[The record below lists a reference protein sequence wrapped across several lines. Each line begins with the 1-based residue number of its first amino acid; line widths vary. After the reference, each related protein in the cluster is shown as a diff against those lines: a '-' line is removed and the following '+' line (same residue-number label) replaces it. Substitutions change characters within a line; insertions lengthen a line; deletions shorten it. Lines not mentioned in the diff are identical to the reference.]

1 MVAVTLDKIDL
12 IDRKFSKT
20 LLGYRPDAVDRLVAE
35 AADTIGRLAEEK
47 MALTRTV
54 EELRREVEGY
64 RSRETTLRDTLL
76 TTQTIVEDVKAKA
89 KREAEGLL
97 DQARDQADALVRQA
111 REQAMM
117 TITTEGDE
125 AIIEQIVK
133 QLRKL
138 VTTLKVV
145 DLTRTKAVEREMML
159 LRVDAE
165 GASRAEVLRIVDIFR
180 CKVVDVSPSDLI
192 IEVTGT
198 QDKLMALVSLLQRF
212 GIKEVA
218 RTGAV
223 AMRRG
228 MQE

>member
-1 MVAVTLDKIDL
+1 MRHILSIL
-12 IDRKFSKT
+12 
-20 LLGYRPDAVDRLVAE
+20 
-35 AADTIGRLAEEK
+35 
-47 MALTRTV
+47 
-54 EELRREVEGY
+54 
-64 RSRETTLRDTLL
+64 
-76 TTQTIVEDVKAKA
+76 VEDEPGVLSRVA
-89 KREAEGLL
+89 GLFSGRGYNIETL
-97 DQARDQADALVRQA
+97 NVAPTLTDGLS
-111 REQAMM
+111 MM

-145 DLTRTKAVEREMML
+145 DLTGVKSVEREMML

-165 GASRAEVLRIVDIFR
+165 GNKRAEVLRIVDIFR
-180 CKVVDVSPSDLI
+180 CKVVDVSLSELI
-192 IEVTGT
+192 LEVTGT
-198 QDKLMALVSLLQRF
+198 QDKLNALISLLQRF
-212 GIKEVA
+212 GIKEIA